1 MHLTEG
7 AGKKSNEYCSRRN
20 YSSCNVRLQEISFSI
35 GVATMPIET
44 EVKIRLFELTEV
56 RSRLLLLSPV
66 LISERH
72 FEDNFV
78 LDDADGSL
86 RLRRCLLRVR
96 KTKGK
101 ESVTFK
107 GPPLP
112 SAQFKRR
119 EELEAEVKNA
129 DILLQI
135 FEQIGLR
142 TWFRY
147 QKYRE
152 EYQLAVS
159 GTLHVALDAT
169 PIGDYMELEGSEE
182 GIRTVAAA
190 LGFSESGFLRDSY
203 YSLFARFCEEQ
214 GRVPGH
220 MVFTTGDESEN
231 APR

>member
-1 MHLTEG
+1 
-7 AGKKSNEYCSRRN
+7 
-20 YSSCNVRLQEISFSI
+20 
-35 GVATMPIET
+35 MPIET
-44 EVKIRLFELTEV
+44 EVKIRLLKLTEL
-56 RSRLLLLSPV
+56 RNRLLLLSPV

-72 FEDNFV
+72 FEDNLV

-96 KTKGK
+96 KTKAK

-119 EELEAEVKNA
+119 EELETEVINA

-135 FEQIGLR
+135 FAQIGLR
-142 TWFRY
+142 IWFRY

-152 EYQLAVS
+152 EYELTAS
-159 GTLHVALDAT
+159 GTLKVALDST

-190 LGFSESGFLRDSY
+190 LGYPESGFLRDSY
-203 YSLFARFCEEQ
+203 YALFAQFCEET
-214 GRVPGH
+214 GRAPGH
-220 MVFTTGDESEN
+220 MVFTTGDESGN